1 MESGNTIVGLLTCS
15 AGYLAADLISHPFN
29 TVWAAQQARFYQPG
43 IPVFE
48 VIYQINK
55 QKRFFDGFSMQA
67 MSSVPG
73 TFLYL
78 QGREFALKT
87 FGDNYLGQCL
97 QGPMGVCAGM
107 LLWSPA
113 SRLTMLK
120 QSANKQDLSNP
131 FNQLSL
137 LDKGKSILKN
147 DGVRGFYRGSFGV
160 VCAFSITDALGS
172 ILQASILNYFPQ
184 DARKNAPVQ
193 ISSTSIAFTLAA
205 LATSPLEVV
214 ACHLRIRENNPQQF
228 AAKTMQEASKQIYA
242 ARGLRGFFHAS
253 PALVA
258 HSVVWHMVI
267 PFTTLASSQ

>member
-1 MESGNTIVGLLTCS
+1 MEFGNAIRDLFTFS
-15 AGYLAADLISHPFN
+15 AGYLAADFVSHPFN
-29 TVWAAQQARFYQPG
+29 TVWAAQQARFYQQS
-43 IPVFE
+43 ISVFKVAYE
-48 VIYQINK
+48 IYK
-55 QKRFFDGFSMQA
+55 QKRLFDGFSMQA
-67 MSSVPG
+67 ISSVPG

-78 QGREFALKT
+78 QGRDLALKT
-87 FGDNYLGQCL
+87 CGDNYLGQCM

-120 QSANKQDLSNP
+120 QTANKHDLSNP

-137 LDKGKSILKN
+137 LDKSKSILKN

-172 ILQASILNYFPQ
+172 LLQASFLNYFPQ
-184 DARKNAPVQ
+184 DVRKNAPAQ
-193 ISSTSIAFTLAA
+193 IFSTTIAFALAA
-205 LATSPLEVV
+205 FVTSPLEVV
-214 ACHLRIRENNPQQF
+214 ACHLRIRENNPQLF
-228 AAKTMQEASKQIYA
+228 AAKTMREASKQIYA
-242 ARGLRGFFHAS
+242 ARGFRGFFHAT

-267 PFTTLASSQ
+267 PFTTLASPK